1 MRKFYLFLTAL
12 VAFATSAN
20 AGIKVL
26 YNQDFEA
33 ATDVAS
39 TQWVSPSAAGG
50 LSISSDKFGKF
61 IRFTQSGN
69 DRSAHLLWGTDL
81 IKSANVASYTVSFE
95 MSATAWGSNHSTTEY
110 TIMSDET
117 NCTKKP
123 NNNFRANS
131 ANWLF
136 DLTQIPEASGG
147 KALAATGDQVFA
159 INGDSAYTVTL
170 SSGVFY
176 KVTLDIDTIAR
187 TVDWKI
193 ENPAKKVTVASNTYA
208 VPEGTSMIATGLY
221 FLGAR
226 YNHNQV
232 FDNIRVSTYVDEEVA
247 NNPSVALTGINNQQR
262 IYKIQFLKGETLH
275 LSFQGNELDPISFA
289 DCDGEYVWSNNPNFN
304 PENEELVNDA
314 CATGTLVAWT
324 TSGSAIS
331 EKISEEVSNEI
342 IALPAA
348 SAAIANVEEGF
359 GKSYTLTVDNSSTPL
374 SPKIFIA
381 YKFIP
386 SDSSTPIQGTDLSTG
401 ASIQIPGKGTIEIT
415 TSAFGYQPTTITVA
429 NDIEYELA
437 KQVDYMNWTGEELA
451 ANAKFTRVNYTDTN
465 RSHWIGKWMNQYTT
479 ETVDPETKANT
490 GIWWKAP
497 SQLFKVAEEAAAYLQ
512 FYELKNEDDNY
523 AKELLP
529 LIPNT
534 ARASVTILVEEGIVA
549 NTTAYNNLE
558 LTVDPNYVS
567 DSPAKPNFAVVN
579 LTGSY
584 DRYDRQPDC
593 HSVRVIK
600 TDATD
605 FSVTRFDTA
614 INSVKLYTY
623 KGFVPGS
630 EPTGISTISSDAKAN
645 ENAPIYNLAGQKV
658 GKDYKG
664 VVIQNGKKFILK

>member
-20 AGIKVL
+20 ASIKVL
-26 YNQDFEA
+26 YNQNFEA

-39 TQWVSPSAAGG
+39 TQWVSPSAAAG
-50 LSISSDKFGKF
+50 LSISGDQFGKF

-81 IKSANVASYTVSFE
+81 IKSENVASYTVSFD
-95 MSATAWGSNHSTTEY
+95 MSATAWGNNHSTTEY

-193 ENPAKKVTVASNTYA
+193 ENPAKEVTVASNTYT

-226 YNHNQV
+226 FNHNQV

-289 DCDGEYVWSNNPNFN
+289 DCDGNYVWSNNPNFN

-348 SAAIANVEEGF
+348 ALSVTNVTEGF
-359 GKSYTLTVDNSSTPL
+359 GKTYTMTVDNSSTPL
-374 SPKIFIA
+374 SPTIFVD
-381 YKFIP
+381 YTFTP
-386 SDSSTPIQGTDLSTG
+386 SDGGDVLKGSDLKTGSSIEVPS
-401 ASIQIPGKGTIEIT
+401 KGTLELV
-415 TSAFGYQPTTITVA
+415 SKAFGYGETKTTIVNDVEYAQSADYDFAHMTIPVGFNEDGKVTGNYA
-429 NDIEYELA
+429 TYGRLYGNQEGTEVVDETTGNTTYTKLTYNDI
-437 KQVDYMNWTGEELA
+437 
-451 ANAKFTRVNYTDTN
+451 
-465 RSHWIGKWMNQYTT
+465 IQYTKKSSEWT
-479 ETVDPETKANT
+479 DSILVD
-490 GIWWKAP
+490 
-497 SQLFKVAEEAAAYLQ
+497 KVAFTAIPSVNVHIWPGVGLNLEGRKGDDLSGSWITSLYLTVNGLTSDDIVLVSSLSNYGSNSLHPVVATLDDYVAAHNAPITSV
-512 FYELKNEDDNY
+512 LKGNDQIALYRISDV
-523 AKELLP
+523 
-529 LIPNT
+529 I
-534 ARASVTILVEEGIVA
+534 ARILVM
-549 NTTAYNNLE
+549 
-558 LTVDPNYVS
+558 
-567 DSPAKPNFAVVN
+567 SPKKNA
-579 LTGSY
+579 
-584 DRYDRQPDC
+584 
-593 HSVRVIK
+593 
-600 TDATD
+600 
-605 FSVTRFDTA
+605 
-614 INSVKLYTY
+614 
-623 KGFVPGS
+623 
-630 EPTGISTISSDAKAN
+630 TGISEVSVE
-645 ENAPIYNLAGQKV
+645 ENKLNADAPIYTISGVRVSKNNLKAGV
-658 GKDYKG
+658 Y
-664 VVIQNGKKFILK
+664 VQNGKKFVVR

>member
-20 AGIKVL
+20 ASIKVL
-26 YNQDFEA
+26 YNQNFEA

-39 TQWVSPSAAGG
+39 TQWVSPSAAAG
-50 LSISSDKFGKF
+50 LSISGDQFGKF

-81 IKSANVASYTVSFE
+81 IKSENVASYTVSFE

-331 EKISEEVSNEI
+331 EKISEEVSNEV

-348 SAAIANVEEGF
+348 ALSVTNVTEGF
-359 GKSYTLTVDNSSTPL
+359 GKTYTMTVDNSSTPL
-374 SPKIFIA
+374 LPTVFVD
-381 YKFIP
+381 YTFTP
-386 SDSSTPIQGTDLSTG
+386 SDGGDVLKGSDLKTGSSIEVPS
-401 ASIQIPGKGTIEIT
+401 KGTLELV
-415 TSAFGYQPTTITVA
+415 SKAFGYGETKTTIVNDVEYAQSADYDFAHMTIPVGFNEDGKVTGNYA
-429 NDIEYELA
+429 TYGRLYGNQEGTEVVDETTGNTTYTKLTYNDI
-437 KQVDYMNWTGEELA
+437 
-451 ANAKFTRVNYTDTN
+451 
-465 RSHWIGKWMNQYTT
+465 IQYTKKSSEWT
-479 ETVDPETKANT
+479 DSILVD
-490 GIWWKAP
+490 
-497 SQLFKVAEEAAAYLQ
+497 KVAFTAIPSVNVHIWPGVGLNLEGRKGDDLSGSWITSLYLTVNGLTSDDIVLVSSLSNYGSNSLHPVVATLDDYVAAHNAPITSV
-512 FYELKNEDDNY
+512 LKGNDQIALYRISDV
-523 AKELLP
+523 
-529 LIPNT
+529 I
-534 ARASVTILVEEGIVA
+534 ARILVM
-549 NTTAYNNLE
+549 
-558 LTVDPNYVS
+558 
-567 DSPAKPNFAVVN
+567 SPKKNA
-579 LTGSY
+579 
-584 DRYDRQPDC
+584 
-593 HSVRVIK
+593 
-600 TDATD
+600 
-605 FSVTRFDTA
+605 
-614 INSVKLYTY
+614 
-623 KGFVPGS
+623 
-630 EPTGISTISSDAKAN
+630 TGISEVSVE
-645 ENAPIYNLAGQKV
+645 ENKLNADAPIYTISGVRVSKNNLKAGV
-658 GKDYKG
+658 Y
-664 VVIQNGKKFILK
+664 VQNGKKFVVR

>member
-20 AGIKVL
+20 ASIKVL
-26 YNQDFEA
+26 YNQNFEA

-39 TQWVSPSAAGG
+39 TQWVSPSAAAG
-50 LSISSDKFGKF
+50 LSISSDQFGKF

-81 IKSANVASYTVSFE
+81 IKSENVASYTVSFD
-95 MSATAWGSNHSTTEY
+95 MSATAWGNNHSTTEY

-289 DCDGEYVWSNNPNFN
+289 DCDGNYVWSNNPNFN

-348 SAAIANVEEGF
+348 ALSVTNVTEGF
-359 GKSYTLTVDNSSTPL
+359 GKTYTMTVDNSSTPL
-374 SPKIFIA
+374 SPTIFVD
-381 YKFIP
+381 YTFTP
-386 SDSSTPIQGTDLSTG
+386 SDGGDVLKGSDLKTGSSIEVPS
-401 ASIQIPGKGTIEIT
+401 KGTLELV
-415 TSAFGYQPTTITVA
+415 SKAFGYGETKTTIVNDVEYAQSADYDFAHMTIPVGFNEDGKVTGNYA
-429 NDIEYELA
+429 TYGRLYGNQEGTEVVDETTGNTTYTKLTYNDI
-437 KQVDYMNWTGEELA
+437 
-451 ANAKFTRVNYTDTN
+451 
-465 RSHWIGKWMNQYTT
+465 IQYTKKSSEWT
-479 ETVDPETKANT
+479 DSILVD
-490 GIWWKAP
+490 
-497 SQLFKVAEEAAAYLQ
+497 KVAFTAIPSVNVHIWPGVGLNLEGRKGDDLSGSWITSLYLTVNGLTSDDIVLVSSLSNYGSNSLHPVVATLDDYVAAHNAPITSV
-512 FYELKNEDDNY
+512 LKGNDQIALYRISDV
-523 AKELLP
+523 
-529 LIPNT
+529 I
-534 ARASVTILVEEGIVA
+534 ARILVM
-549 NTTAYNNLE
+549 
-558 LTVDPNYVS
+558 
-567 DSPAKPNFAVVN
+567 SPKKNA
-579 LTGSY
+579 
-584 DRYDRQPDC
+584 
-593 HSVRVIK
+593 
-600 TDATD
+600 
-605 FSVTRFDTA
+605 
-614 INSVKLYTY
+614 
-623 KGFVPGS
+623 
-630 EPTGISTISSDAKAN
+630 TGISEVSVE
-645 ENAPIYNLAGQKV
+645 ENKLNADAPIYTISGVRVSKNNLKAGV
-658 GKDYKG
+658 Y
-664 VVIQNGKKFILK
+664 VQNGKKFVVR

>member
-20 AGIKVL
+20 ASIKVL
-26 YNQDFEA
+26 YNQNFEA

-39 TQWVSPSAAGG
+39 TQWVSPSAAAG
-50 LSISSDKFGKF
+50 LSISGDQFGKF

-81 IKSANVASYTVSFE
+81 IKSENVASYTVSFD
-95 MSATAWGSNHSTTEY
+95 MSATAWGNNHSTTEY

-289 DCDGEYVWSNNPNFN
+289 DCDGDYVWSNNPNFN

-348 SAAIANVEEGF
+348 ALSVTNVTEGF
-359 GKSYTLTVDNSSTPL
+359 GKTYTMTVDNSSTPL
-374 SPKIFIA
+374 SPTIFVD
-381 YKFIP
+381 YTFTP
-386 SDSSTPIQGTDLSTG
+386 SDGGDVLKGSDLKTGSSIEVPS
-401 ASIQIPGKGTIEIT
+401 KGTLELV
-415 TSAFGYQPTTITVA
+415 SKAFGYGETKTTIVNDVEYAQSADYDFAHMTIPVGFNEDGKVTGNYA
-429 NDIEYELA
+429 TYGRLYGNQEGTEVVDETTGNTTYTKLTYNDI
-437 KQVDYMNWTGEELA
+437 
-451 ANAKFTRVNYTDTN
+451 
-465 RSHWIGKWMNQYTT
+465 IQYTKKSSEWT
-479 ETVDPETKANT
+479 DSILVD
-490 GIWWKAP
+490 
-497 SQLFKVAEEAAAYLQ
+497 KVAFTAIPSVNVHIWPGVGLNLEGRKGDDLSGSWITSLYLTVNGLTSDDIVLVSSLSNYGSNSLHPVVATLDDYVAAHNAPITSV
-512 FYELKNEDDNY
+512 LKGNDQIALYRISDV
-523 AKELLP
+523 
-529 LIPNT
+529 I
-534 ARASVTILVEEGIVA
+534 ARILVM
-549 NTTAYNNLE
+549 
-558 LTVDPNYVS
+558 
-567 DSPAKPNFAVVN
+567 SPKKNA
-579 LTGSY
+579 
-584 DRYDRQPDC
+584 
-593 HSVRVIK
+593 
-600 TDATD
+600 
-605 FSVTRFDTA
+605 
-614 INSVKLYTY
+614 
-623 KGFVPGS
+623 
-630 EPTGISTISSDAKAN
+630 TGISEVSVE
-645 ENAPIYNLAGQKV
+645 ENKLNADAPIYTISGVRVSKNNLKAGV
-658 GKDYKG
+658 Y
-664 VVIQNGKKFILK
+664 VQNGKKFVVR

>member
-20 AGIKVL
+20 ASIKVL
-26 YNQDFEA
+26 YNQNFEA

-39 TQWVSPSAAGG
+39 TQWVSPSAAAG
-50 LSISSDKFGKF
+50 LSISGDQFGKF

-81 IKSANVASYTVSFE
+81 IKSENVASYTVSFD

-324 TSGSAIS
+324 TSGSATS

-348 SAAIANVEEGF
+348 ALSVTNVTEGF
-359 GKSYTLTVDNSSTPL
+359 GKTYTMTVDNSSTPL
-374 SPKIFIA
+374 LPTVFVD
-381 YKFIP
+381 YTFTP
-386 SDSSTPIQGTDLSTG
+386 SDGGDVLKGSDLKTGSSIEVPS
-401 ASIQIPGKGTIEIT
+401 KGTLELV
-415 TSAFGYQPTTITVA
+415 SKAFGYGETKTTIVNDVEYAQSADYDFAHMTIPVGFNEDGKVTGNYA
-429 NDIEYELA
+429 TYGRLYGNQEGTEVVDETTGNTTYTKLTYNDI
-437 KQVDYMNWTGEELA
+437 
-451 ANAKFTRVNYTDTN
+451 
-465 RSHWIGKWMNQYTT
+465 IQYTKKSSEWT
-479 ETVDPETKANT
+479 DSILVD
-490 GIWWKAP
+490 
-497 SQLFKVAEEAAAYLQ
+497 KVAFTAIPSVNVHIWPGVGLNLEGRKGDDLSGSWITSLYLTVNGLTSDDIVLVSSLSNYGSNSLHPVVATLDDYVAAHNAPITSV
-512 FYELKNEDDNY
+512 LKGNDQIALYRISDV
-523 AKELLP
+523 
-529 LIPNT
+529 I
-534 ARASVTILVEEGIVA
+534 ARILVM
-549 NTTAYNNLE
+549 
-558 LTVDPNYVS
+558 
-567 DSPAKPNFAVVN
+567 SPKKNA
-579 LTGSY
+579 
-584 DRYDRQPDC
+584 
-593 HSVRVIK
+593 
-600 TDATD
+600 
-605 FSVTRFDTA
+605 
-614 INSVKLYTY
+614 
-623 KGFVPGS
+623 
-630 EPTGISTISSDAKAN
+630 TGISEVSVE
-645 ENAPIYNLAGQKV
+645 ENKLNADAPIYTISGVRVSKNNLKAGV
-658 GKDYKG
+658 Y
-664 VVIQNGKKFILK
+664 VQNGKKFVVR

>member
-20 AGIKVL
+20 ASIKVL
-26 YNQDFEA
+26 YNQNFEA

-39 TQWVSPSAAGG
+39 TQWVSPSSAAG
-50 LSISSDKFGKF
+50 LSISGDQFGKF

-81 IKSANVASYTVSFE
+81 IKSENVASYTVSFD
-95 MSATAWGSNHSTTEY
+95 MSATAWGNNHSTTEY

-193 ENPAKKVTVASNTYA
+193 ENPAKEVTVASNTYT

-226 YNHNQV
+226 FNHNQV
-232 FDNIRVSTYVDEEVA
+232 FDNIRVSTYVDEDVA

-289 DCDGEYVWSNNPNFN
+289 DCDGNYVWSNNPNFN

-324 TSGSAIS
+324 TSGSATS

-348 SAAIANVEEGF
+348 ALSVTNVTEGF
-359 GKSYTLTVDNSSTPL
+359 GKTYTMTVDNSSTPL
-374 SPKIFIA
+374 LPTVFVD
-381 YKFIP
+381 YTFTP
-386 SDSSTPIQGTDLSTG
+386 SDGGDVLKGSDLKTGSSIEVPS
-401 ASIQIPGKGTIEIT
+401 KGTLELV
-415 TSAFGYQPTTITVA
+415 SKAFGYGETKTTIVNDVEYAQSADYDFAHMTIPVGFNEDGKVTGNYA
-429 NDIEYELA
+429 TYGRLYGNQEGTEVVDETTGNTTYTKLTYNDI
-437 KQVDYMNWTGEELA
+437 
-451 ANAKFTRVNYTDTN
+451 
-465 RSHWIGKWMNQYTT
+465 IQYTKKSSEWT
-479 ETVDPETKANT
+479 DSILVD
-490 GIWWKAP
+490 
-497 SQLFKVAEEAAAYLQ
+497 KVAFTAIPSVNVHIWPGVGLNLEGRKGDDLSGSWITSLYLTVNGLTSDDIVLVSSLSNYGSNSLHPVVATLDDYVAAHNAPITSV
-512 FYELKNEDDNY
+512 LKGNDQIALYRISDV
-523 AKELLP
+523 
-529 LIPNT
+529 I
-534 ARASVTILVEEGIVA
+534 ARILVM
-549 NTTAYNNLE
+549 
-558 LTVDPNYVS
+558 
-567 DSPAKPNFAVVN
+567 SPKKNA
-579 LTGSY
+579 
-584 DRYDRQPDC
+584 
-593 HSVRVIK
+593 
-600 TDATD
+600 
-605 FSVTRFDTA
+605 
-614 INSVKLYTY
+614 
-623 KGFVPGS
+623 
-630 EPTGISTISSDAKAN
+630 TGISEVSVE
-645 ENAPIYNLAGQKV
+645 ENKLNADAPIYTISGVRVSKNNLKAGV
-658 GKDYKG
+658 Y
-664 VVIQNGKKFILK
+664 VQNGKKFVVR

>member
-20 AGIKVL
+20 ASIKVL
-26 YNQDFEA
+26 YNQNFEA

-50 LSISSDKFGKF
+50 LSISSDEFGKF

-81 IKSANVASYTVSFE
+81 IKSENVASYTVSFD
-95 MSATAWGSNHSTTEY
+95 MSATAWGNNHSTTEY

-289 DCDGEYVWSNNPNFN
+289 DCDGDYVWSNNPNFN

-348 SAAIANVEEGF
+348 ALSVTNVTEGF
-359 GKSYTLTVDNSSTPL
+359 GKTYTMTVDNSSTPL
-374 SPKIFIA
+374 SPTIFVD
-381 YKFIP
+381 YTFTP
-386 SDSSTPIQGTDLSTG
+386 SDGGDVLKGSDLKTGSSIEVPS
-401 ASIQIPGKGTIEIT
+401 KGTLELV
-415 TSAFGYQPTTITVA
+415 SKAFGYGETKTTIVNDVEYAQSADYDFAHMTIPVGFNEDGKVTGNYA
-429 NDIEYELA
+429 TYGRLYGNQEGTEVVDETTGNTTYTKLTYNDI
-437 KQVDYMNWTGEELA
+437 
-451 ANAKFTRVNYTDTN
+451 
-465 RSHWIGKWMNQYTT
+465 IQYTKKSSEWT
-479 ETVDPETKANT
+479 DSILVD
-490 GIWWKAP
+490 
-497 SQLFKVAEEAAAYLQ
+497 KVAFTAIPSVNVHIWPGVGLNLEGRKGDDLSGSWITSLYLTVNGLTSDDIVLVSSLSNYGSNSLHPVVATLDDYVAAHNAPITSV
-512 FYELKNEDDNY
+512 LKGNDQIALYRISDV
-523 AKELLP
+523 
-529 LIPNT
+529 I
-534 ARASVTILVEEGIVA
+534 ARILVM
-549 NTTAYNNLE
+549 
-558 LTVDPNYVS
+558 
-567 DSPAKPNFAVVN
+567 SPKKNA
-579 LTGSY
+579 
-584 DRYDRQPDC
+584 
-593 HSVRVIK
+593 
-600 TDATD
+600 
-605 FSVTRFDTA
+605 
-614 INSVKLYTY
+614 
-623 KGFVPGS
+623 
-630 EPTGISTISSDAKAN
+630 TGISEVSVE
-645 ENAPIYNLAGQKV
+645 ENKLNADAPIYTISGVRVSKNNLKAGV
-658 GKDYKG
+658 Y
-664 VVIQNGKKFILK
+664 VQNGKKFVVR

>member
-1 MRKFYLFLTAL
+1 LLSMRKFYLFLTAL

-20 AGIKVL
+20 ASIKVL
-26 YNQDFEA
+26 YNQNFEA

-39 TQWVSPSAAGG
+39 TQWVSPSAAAG
-50 LSISSDKFGKF
+50 LSISGDQFGKF

-81 IKSANVASYTVSFE
+81 IKSENVASYTVSFD
-95 MSATAWGSNHSTTEY
+95 MSATAWGNNHSTTEY

-193 ENPAKKVTVASNTYA
+193 ENPAKEVTVASNTYT

-226 YNHNQV
+226 FNHNQV
-232 FDNIRVSTYVDEEVA
+232 FDNIRVSTYVDEDVA

-289 DCDGEYVWSNNPNFN
+289 DCDGNYVWSNNPNFN

-324 TSGSAIS
+324 TSGSATS

-348 SAAIANVEEGF
+348 ALSVTNVTEGF
-359 GKSYTLTVDNSSTPL
+359 GKTYTMTVDNSSTPL
-374 SPKIFIA
+374 LPTVFVD
-381 YKFIP
+381 YTFTP
-386 SDSSTPIQGTDLSTG
+386 SDGGDVLKGSDLKTGSSIEVPS
-401 ASIQIPGKGTIEIT
+401 KGTLELV
-415 TSAFGYQPTTITVA
+415 SKAFGYGETKTTIVNDVEYAQSADYDFAHMTIPVGFNEDGKVTGNYA
-429 NDIEYELA
+429 TYGRLYGNQEGTEVVDETTGNTTYTKLTYNDI
-437 KQVDYMNWTGEELA
+437 
-451 ANAKFTRVNYTDTN
+451 
-465 RSHWIGKWMNQYTT
+465 IQYTKKSSEWT
-479 ETVDPETKANT
+479 DSILVD
-490 GIWWKAP
+490 
-497 SQLFKVAEEAAAYLQ
+497 KVAFTAIPSVNVHIWPGVGLNLEGRKGDDLSGSWITSLYLTVNGLTSDDIVLVSSLSNYGSNSLHPVVATLDDYVAAHNAPITSV
-512 FYELKNEDDNY
+512 LKGNDQIALYRISDV
-523 AKELLP
+523 
-529 LIPNT
+529 I
-534 ARASVTILVEEGIVA
+534 ARILVM
-549 NTTAYNNLE
+549 
-558 LTVDPNYVS
+558 
-567 DSPAKPNFAVVN
+567 SPKKNA
-579 LTGSY
+579 
-584 DRYDRQPDC
+584 
-593 HSVRVIK
+593 
-600 TDATD
+600 
-605 FSVTRFDTA
+605 
-614 INSVKLYTY
+614 
-623 KGFVPGS
+623 
-630 EPTGISTISSDAKAN
+630 TGISEVSVE
-645 ENAPIYNLAGQKV
+645 ENKLNADAPIYTISGVRVSKNNLKAGV
-658 GKDYKG
+658 Y
-664 VVIQNGKKFILK
+664 VQNGKKFVVR

>member
-20 AGIKVL
+20 ASIKVL
-26 YNQDFEA
+26 YNQNFEA

-39 TQWVSPSAAGG
+39 TQWVSPSAAAG
-50 LSISSDKFGKF
+50 LSISGDQFGKF

-81 IKSANVASYTVSFE
+81 IKSENVASYTVSFD
-95 MSATAWGSNHSTTEY
+95 MSATAWGNNHSTTEY

-147 KALAATGDQVFA
+147 KAVAATGDQVFA

-348 SAAIANVEEGF
+348 ALSVTNVTEGF
-359 GKSYTLTVDNSSTPL
+359 GKTYTMTVDNSSTPL
-374 SPKIFIA
+374 SPTIFVD
-381 YKFIP
+381 YTFTP
-386 SDSSTPIQGTDLSTG
+386 SDGGDVLKGSDLKTGSSIEVPS
-401 ASIQIPGKGTIEIT
+401 KGTLELV
-415 TSAFGYQPTTITVA
+415 SKAFGYGETKTTIVNDVEYAQSADYDFAHMTIPVGFNEDGKVTGNYA
-429 NDIEYELA
+429 TYGRLYGNQEGTEVVDETTGNTTYTKLTYNDI
-437 KQVDYMNWTGEELA
+437 
-451 ANAKFTRVNYTDTN
+451 
-465 RSHWIGKWMNQYTT
+465 IQYTKKSSEWT
-479 ETVDPETKANT
+479 DSILVD
-490 GIWWKAP
+490 
-497 SQLFKVAEEAAAYLQ
+497 KVAFTAIPSVNVHIWPGVGLNVEGRKGDDLSGSWITSLYLTVNGLTSDDIVLVSSLSNYGSNSLHPVVATLDDYVAAHNAPITSV
-512 FYELKNEDDNY
+512 LKGNDQIALYRISDV
-523 AKELLP
+523 
-529 LIPNT
+529 I
-534 ARASVTILVEEGIVA
+534 ARILVM
-549 NTTAYNNLE
+549 
-558 LTVDPNYVS
+558 
-567 DSPAKPNFAVVN
+567 SPKKNA
-579 LTGSY
+579 
-584 DRYDRQPDC
+584 
-593 HSVRVIK
+593 
-600 TDATD
+600 
-605 FSVTRFDTA
+605 
-614 INSVKLYTY
+614 
-623 KGFVPGS
+623 
-630 EPTGISTISSDAKAN
+630 TGISEVSVE
-645 ENAPIYNLAGQKV
+645 ENKLNADAPIYTISGVRVSKNNLKAGV
-658 GKDYKG
+658 Y
-664 VVIQNGKKFILK
+664 VQNGKKFVVR

>member
-20 AGIKVL
+20 ASIKVL
-26 YNQDFEA
+26 YNQNFEA

-39 TQWVSPSAAGG
+39 TQWVSPSAAAG
-50 LSISSDKFGKF
+50 LSISGDQFGKF

-81 IKSANVASYTVSFE
+81 IKSENVASYTVSFD
-95 MSATAWGSNHSTTEY
+95 MSATAWGNNHSTTEY

-193 ENPAKKVTVASNTYA
+193 ENPAKKVTVASNTYT

-289 DCDGEYVWSNNPNFN
+289 DCDGNYVWSNNPNFN

-348 SAAIANVEEGF
+348 ALSVTNVTEGF
-359 GKSYTLTVDNSSTPL
+359 GKTYTMTVDNSSTPL
-374 SPKIFIA
+374 LPTVFVD
-381 YKFIP
+381 YTFTP
-386 SDSSTPIQGTDLSTG
+386 SDGGDVLKGSDLKTGSSIEVPS
-401 ASIQIPGKGTIEIT
+401 KGTLELV
-415 TSAFGYQPTTITVA
+415 SKAFGYGETKTTIVNDVEYAQSADYDFAHMTIPVGFNEDGKVTGNYA
-429 NDIEYELA
+429 TYGRLYGNQEGTEVVDETTGNTNYTKLTYNDI
-437 KQVDYMNWTGEELA
+437 
-451 ANAKFTRVNYTDTN
+451 
-465 RSHWIGKWMNQYTT
+465 IQYTKKSSEWT
-479 ETVDPETKANT
+479 DSILVD
-490 GIWWKAP
+490 
-497 SQLFKVAEEAAAYLQ
+497 KVAFTAIPSVNVHIWPGVGLNLEGRKGNDLSGSWITSLYLTVNGLTSDDIVLVSSLSNYGSNSLHPVVATLDDYVAAHNAPITSV
-512 FYELKNEDDNY
+512 LKGNDQIALYRISDV
-523 AKELLP
+523 
-529 LIPNT
+529 I
-534 ARASVTILVEEGIVA
+534 ARILVM
-549 NTTAYNNLE
+549 
-558 LTVDPNYVS
+558 
-567 DSPAKPNFAVVN
+567 SPKKNA
-579 LTGSY
+579 
-584 DRYDRQPDC
+584 
-593 HSVRVIK
+593 
-600 TDATD
+600 
-605 FSVTRFDTA
+605 
-614 INSVKLYTY
+614 
-623 KGFVPGS
+623 
-630 EPTGISTISSDAKAN
+630 TGISEVSVE
-645 ENAPIYNLAGQKV
+645 ENKLNADAPIYTISGVRVSKNNLKAGV
-658 GKDYKG
+658 Y
-664 VVIQNGKKFILK
+664 VQNGKKFVVR

>member
-20 AGIKVL
+20 ASIKVL
-26 YNQDFEA
+26 YNQNFEA

-50 LSISSDKFGKF
+50 LSISGDQFGKF

-81 IKSANVASYTVSFE
+81 IKSENVASYTVSFD
-95 MSATAWGSNHSTTEY
+95 MSATAWGNNHSTTEY

-193 ENPAKKVTVASNTYA
+193 ENPAKEVTVASNTYT

-232 FDNIRVSTYVDEEVA
+232 FDNIRVSTYVDEDVA

-348 SAAIANVEEGF
+348 ALSVTNVTEGF
-359 GKSYTLTVDNSSTPL
+359 GKTYTMTVDNSSTPL
-374 SPKIFIA
+374 LPTVFVD
-381 YKFIP
+381 YTFTP
-386 SDSSTPIQGTDLSTG
+386 SDGGDVLKGSDLKTGSSIEVPS
-401 ASIQIPGKGTIEIT
+401 KGTLELV
-415 TSAFGYQPTTITVA
+415 SKAFGYGETKTTIVNDVEYAQSADYDFAHMTIPVGFNEDGKVTGNYA
-429 NDIEYELA
+429 TYGRLYGNQEGTEVVDETTGNTTYTKLTYNDI
-437 KQVDYMNWTGEELA
+437 
-451 ANAKFTRVNYTDTN
+451 
-465 RSHWIGKWMNQYTT
+465 IQYTKKSSEWT
-479 ETVDPETKANT
+479 DSILVD
-490 GIWWKAP
+490 
-497 SQLFKVAEEAAAYLQ
+497 KVAFTAIPSVNVHIWPGVGLNVEGRKGDDLSGSWITSLYLTVNGLTSDDIVLVSSLSNYGSNSLHPVVATLDDYVAAHNAPITSV
-512 FYELKNEDDNY
+512 LKGNDQIALYRISDV
-523 AKELLP
+523 
-529 LIPNT
+529 I
-534 ARASVTILVEEGIVA
+534 ARILVM
-549 NTTAYNNLE
+549 
-558 LTVDPNYVS
+558 
-567 DSPAKPNFAVVN
+567 SPKKNA
-579 LTGSY
+579 
-584 DRYDRQPDC
+584 
-593 HSVRVIK
+593 
-600 TDATD
+600 
-605 FSVTRFDTA
+605 
-614 INSVKLYTY
+614 
-623 KGFVPGS
+623 
-630 EPTGISTISSDAKAN
+630 TGISEVSVE
-645 ENAPIYNLAGQKV
+645 ENKLNTDAPIYTISGVRVSKNNLKAGV
-658 GKDYKG
+658 Y
-664 VVIQNGKKFILK
+664 VQNGKKFVVR

>member
-39 TQWVSPSAAGG
+39 TQWVSPSAAAG
-50 LSISSDKFGKF
+50 LSISGDQFGKF

-81 IKSANVASYTVSFE
+81 IKSENVASYTVSFD
-95 MSATAWGSNHSTTEY
+95 MSATAWGNNHSTTEY

-193 ENPAKKVTVASNTYA
+193 ENPAKEVTVASNTYT

-232 FDNIRVSTYVDEEVA
+232 FDNIRVSTYVDEDVA

-289 DCDGEYVWSNNPNFN
+289 DCDGNYVWSNNPNFN

-348 SAAIANVEEGF
+348 ALSVTNVTEGF
-359 GKSYTLTVDNSSTPL
+359 GKTYTMTVDNSSTPL
-374 SPKIFIA
+374 LPTVFVD
-381 YKFIP
+381 YTFTP
-386 SDSSTPIQGTDLSTG
+386 SDGGDVLKGSDLKTGSSIEVPS
-401 ASIQIPGKGTIEIT
+401 KGTLELV
-415 TSAFGYQPTTITVA
+415 SKAFGYGETKTTIVNDVEYAQSADYDFAHMTIPVGFNEDGKVTGNYA
-429 NDIEYELA
+429 TYGRLYGNQEGTEVVDEKTGNTTYTKLTYNDI
-437 KQVDYMNWTGEELA
+437 
-451 ANAKFTRVNYTDTN
+451 
-465 RSHWIGKWMNQYTT
+465 IQYTKKSSEWT
-479 ETVDPETKANT
+479 DSILVD
-490 GIWWKAP
+490 
-497 SQLFKVAEEAAAYLQ
+497 KVAFTAIPSVNVHIWPGVGLNLEGRKGDDLSGSWITSLYLTVNGLTSDDIVLVSSLSNYGSNSLHPVVATLDDYVAAHNAPITSV
-512 FYELKNEDDNY
+512 LKGNDQIALYRISDV
-523 AKELLP
+523 
-529 LIPNT
+529 I
-534 ARASVTILVEEGIVA
+534 ARILVM
-549 NTTAYNNLE
+549 
-558 LTVDPNYVS
+558 
-567 DSPAKPNFAVVN
+567 SPKKNA
-579 LTGSY
+579 
-584 DRYDRQPDC
+584 
-593 HSVRVIK
+593 
-600 TDATD
+600 
-605 FSVTRFDTA
+605 
-614 INSVKLYTY
+614 
-623 KGFVPGS
+623 
-630 EPTGISTISSDAKAN
+630 TGISEVSVE
-645 ENAPIYNLAGQKV
+645 ENKLNADAPIYTISGVRVSKNNLKAGV
-658 GKDYKG
+658 Y
-664 VVIQNGKKFILK
+664 VQNGKKFVVR

>member
-20 AGIKVL
+20 ASIKVL
-26 YNQDFEA
+26 YNQNFEA

-39 TQWVSPSAAGG
+39 TQWVSPSAAAG
-50 LSISSDKFGKF
+50 LSISGDQFGKF

-81 IKSANVASYTVSFE
+81 IKSENVASYTVSFD
-95 MSATAWGSNHSTTEY
+95 MSATAWGNNHSTTEY

-193 ENPAKKVTVASNTYA
+193 ENPAKEVTVASNTYT

-226 YNHNQV
+226 FNHNQV
-232 FDNIRVSTYVDEEVA
+232 FDNIRVSTYVDEDVA

-289 DCDGEYVWSNNPNFN
+289 DCDGNYVWSNNPNFN

-348 SAAIANVEEGF
+348 ALSVTNVTEGF
-359 GKSYTLTVDNSSTPL
+359 GKTYTMTVDNSSTPL
-374 SPKIFIA
+374 LPTVFVD
-381 YKFIP
+381 YTFTP
-386 SDSSTPIQGTDLSTG
+386 SDGGDVLKGSDLKTGSSIEVPS
-401 ASIQIPGKGTIEIT
+401 KGTLELV
-415 TSAFGYQPTTITVA
+415 SKAFGYGETKTTIVNDVEYAQSADYDFAHMTIPVGFNEDGKVTGYYA
-429 NDIEYELA
+429 TYGRLYGNQEGTEVVDETTGNTTYTKLTYNDI
-437 KQVDYMNWTGEELA
+437 
-451 ANAKFTRVNYTDTN
+451 
-465 RSHWIGKWMNQYTT
+465 IQYTKKSSEWT
-479 ETVDPETKANT
+479 DSILVD
-490 GIWWKAP
+490 
-497 SQLFKVAEEAAAYLQ
+497 KVAFTAIPSVNVHIWPGVGLNLEGRKGDDLSGSWITSLYLTVNGLTSDDIVLVSSLSNYGSNSLHPVVATLDDYVAAHNAPITSV
-512 FYELKNEDDNY
+512 LKGNDQIALYRISDV
-523 AKELLP
+523 
-529 LIPNT
+529 I
-534 ARASVTILVEEGIVA
+534 ARILVM
-549 NTTAYNNLE
+549 
-558 LTVDPNYVS
+558 
-567 DSPAKPNFAVVN
+567 SPKKNA
-579 LTGSY
+579 
-584 DRYDRQPDC
+584 
-593 HSVRVIK
+593 
-600 TDATD
+600 
-605 FSVTRFDTA
+605 
-614 INSVKLYTY
+614 
-623 KGFVPGS
+623 
-630 EPTGISTISSDAKAN
+630 TGISEVSVE
-645 ENAPIYNLAGQKV
+645 ENKLNADAPIYTISGVRVSKNNLKAGV
-658 GKDYKG
+658 Y
-664 VVIQNGKKFILK
+664 VQNGKKFVVR

>member
-20 AGIKVL
+20 ASIKVL
-26 YNQDFEA
+26 YNQNFEA

-39 TQWVSPSAAGG
+39 TQWVSPSAAAG
-50 LSISSDKFGKF
+50 LSISGDQFGKF

-81 IKSANVASYTVSFE
+81 IKSENVASYTVSFD
-95 MSATAWGSNHSTTEY
+95 MSATAWGNNHSTTEY

-289 DCDGEYVWSNNPNFN
+289 DCDGDYVWSNNPNFN

-348 SAAIANVEEGF
+348 ALSVTNVTEGF
-359 GKSYTLTVDNSSTPL
+359 GKTYTMTVDNSSTPL
-374 SPKIFIA
+374 LPTVFVD
-381 YKFIP
+381 YTFTP
-386 SDSSTPIQGTDLSTG
+386 SDGGDVLKGSDLKTGSSIEVPS
-401 ASIQIPGKGTIEIT
+401 KGTLELV
-415 TSAFGYQPTTITVA
+415 SKAFGYGETKTTIVNDVEYAQSADYDFAHMTIPVGFNEDGKVTGNYA
-429 NDIEYELA
+429 TYGRLYGNQEGTEVVDETTGNTTYTKLTYNDI
-437 KQVDYMNWTGEELA
+437 
-451 ANAKFTRVNYTDTN
+451 
-465 RSHWIGKWMNQYTT
+465 IQYTKKSSEWT
-479 ETVDPETKANT
+479 DSILVD
-490 GIWWKAP
+490 
-497 SQLFKVAEEAAAYLQ
+497 KVAFTAIPSVNVHIWPGVGLNVEGRKGDDLSGSWITSLYLTVNGLTSDDIVLVSSLSNYGSNSLHPVVATLDDYVAAHNAPITSV
-512 FYELKNEDDNY
+512 LKGNDQIALYRISDV
-523 AKELLP
+523 
-529 LIPNT
+529 I
-534 ARASVTILVEEGIVA
+534 ARILVM
-549 NTTAYNNLE
+549 
-558 LTVDPNYVS
+558 
-567 DSPAKPNFAVVN
+567 SPKKNA
-579 LTGSY
+579 
-584 DRYDRQPDC
+584 
-593 HSVRVIK
+593 
-600 TDATD
+600 
-605 FSVTRFDTA
+605 
-614 INSVKLYTY
+614 
-623 KGFVPGS
+623 
-630 EPTGISTISSDAKAN
+630 TGISEVSVE
-645 ENAPIYNLAGQKV
+645 ENKLNADAPIYTISGVRVSKNNLKAGV
-658 GKDYKG
+658 Y
-664 VVIQNGKKFILK
+664 VQNGKKFVVR

>member
-20 AGIKVL
+20 ASIKVL
-26 YNQDFEA
+26 YNQNFEA

-39 TQWVSPSAAGG
+39 TQWVSPSAAAG
-50 LSISSDKFGKF
+50 LSISGDQFGKF

-81 IKSANVASYTVSFE
+81 IKSENVASYTVSFE

-348 SAAIANVEEGF
+348 ALSVTNVTEGF
-359 GKSYTLTVDNSSTPL
+359 GKTYTMTVDNSSTPL
-374 SPKIFIA
+374 LPTVFVD
-381 YKFIP
+381 YTFTP
-386 SDSSTPIQGTDLSTG
+386 SDGGDVLKGSDLKTGSSIEVPS
-401 ASIQIPGKGTIEIT
+401 KGTLELV
-415 TSAFGYQPTTITVA
+415 SKAFGYGETKTTIVNDVEYAQSADYDFAHMTIPVGFNEDGKVTGNYA
-429 NDIEYELA
+429 TYGRLYGNQEGTEVVDETTGNTTYTKLTYNDI
-437 KQVDYMNWTGEELA
+437 
-451 ANAKFTRVNYTDTN
+451 
-465 RSHWIGKWMNQYTT
+465 IQYTKKSSEWT
-479 ETVDPETKANT
+479 DSILVD
-490 GIWWKAP
+490 
-497 SQLFKVAEEAAAYLQ
+497 KVAFTAIPSVNVHIWPGVGLNLEGRKGDDLSGSWITSLYLTVNGLTSDDIVLVSSLSNYGSNSLHPVVATLDDYVAAHNAPITSV
-512 FYELKNEDDNY
+512 LKGNDQIALYRISDV
-523 AKELLP
+523 
-529 LIPNT
+529 I
-534 ARASVTILVEEGIVA
+534 ARILVM
-549 NTTAYNNLE
+549 
-558 LTVDPNYVS
+558 
-567 DSPAKPNFAVVN
+567 SPKKNA
-579 LTGSY
+579 
-584 DRYDRQPDC
+584 
-593 HSVRVIK
+593 
-600 TDATD
+600 
-605 FSVTRFDTA
+605 
-614 INSVKLYTY
+614 
-623 KGFVPGS
+623 
-630 EPTGISTISSDAKAN
+630 TGISEVSVE
-645 ENAPIYNLAGQKV
+645 ENKLNADAPIYTISGVRVSKNNLKAGV
-658 GKDYKG
+658 Y
-664 VVIQNGKKFILK
+664 VQNGKKFVVR

>member
-20 AGIKVL
+20 ASIKVL
-26 YNQDFEA
+26 YNQNFEA

-39 TQWVSPSAAGG
+39 TQWVSPSAAAG
-50 LSISSDKFGKF
+50 LSISGDQFGKF

-81 IKSANVASYTVSFE
+81 IKSENVASYTVSFD
-95 MSATAWGSNHSTTEY
+95 MSATAWGNNHSTTEY

-193 ENPAKKVTVASNTYA
+193 ENPAKEVTVASNTYT

-226 YNHNQV
+226 FNHNQV
-232 FDNIRVSTYVDEEVA
+232 FDNIRVSTYVDEDVA

-289 DCDGEYVWSNNPNFN
+289 DCDGNYVWSNNPNFN

-314 CATGTLVAWT
+314 CATV
-324 TSGSAIS
+324 
-331 EKISEEVSNEI
+331 
-342 IALPAA
+342 
-348 SAAIANVEEGF
+348 
-359 GKSYTLTVDNSSTPL
+359 
-374 SPKIFIA
+374 
-381 YKFIP
+381 
-386 SDSSTPIQGTDLSTG
+386 
-401 ASIQIPGKGTIEIT
+401 
-415 TSAFGYQPTTITVA
+415 
-429 NDIEYELA
+429 
-437 KQVDYMNWTGEELA
+437 
-451 ANAKFTRVNYTDTN
+451 
-465 RSHWIGKWMNQYTT
+465 H
-479 ETVDPETKANT
+479 
-490 GIWWKAP
+490 
-497 SQLFKVAEEAAAYLQ
+497 
-512 FYELKNEDDNY
+512 
-523 AKELLP
+523 
-529 LIPNT
+529 
-534 ARASVTILVEEGIVA
+534 
-549 NTTAYNNLE
+549 
-558 LTVDPNYVS
+558 
-567 DSPAKPNFAVVN
+567 
-579 LTGSY
+579 
-584 DRYDRQPDC
+584 
-593 HSVRVIK
+593 
-600 TDATD
+600 
-605 FSVTRFDTA
+605 
-614 INSVKLYTY
+614 
-623 KGFVPGS
+623 
-630 EPTGISTISSDAKAN
+630 
-645 ENAPIYNLAGQKV
+645 
-658 GKDYKG
+658 
-664 VVIQNGKKFILK
+664 

>member
-20 AGIKVL
+20 ASIKVL
-26 YNQDFEA
+26 YNQNFEA

-39 TQWVSPSAAGG
+39 TQWVSPSAAAG
-50 LSISSDKFGKF
+50 LSISSDQFGKF

-81 IKSANVASYTVSFE
+81 IKSENVASYTVSFD
-95 MSATAWGSNHSTTEY
+95 MSATAWGNNHSTTEY

-193 ENPAKKVTVASNTYA
+193 ENPAKEVTVASNTYT

-226 YNHNQV
+226 FNHNQV
-232 FDNIRVSTYVDEEVA
+232 FDNIRVSTYVDEDVA

-289 DCDGEYVWSNNPNFN
+289 DCDGNYVWSNNPNFN

-324 TSGSAIS
+324 TSGSATS

-348 SAAIANVEEGF
+348 ALSVTNVTEGF
-359 GKSYTLTVDNSSTPL
+359 GKTYTMTVDNSSTPL
-374 SPKIFIA
+374 LPTVFVD
-381 YKFIP
+381 YTFTP
-386 SDSSTPIQGTDLSTG
+386 SDGGDVLKGSDLKTGSSIEVPS
-401 ASIQIPGKGTIEIT
+401 KGTLELV
-415 TSAFGYQPTTITVA
+415 SKAFGYGETKTTIVNDVEYAQSADYDFAHMTIPVGFNEDGKVTGNYA
-429 NDIEYELA
+429 TYGRLYGNQEGTEVVDETTGNTTYTKLTYNDI
-437 KQVDYMNWTGEELA
+437 
-451 ANAKFTRVNYTDTN
+451 
-465 RSHWIGKWMNQYTT
+465 IQYTKKSSEWT
-479 ETVDPETKANT
+479 DSILVD
-490 GIWWKAP
+490 
-497 SQLFKVAEEAAAYLQ
+497 KVAFTAIPSVNVHIWPGVGLNLEGRKGDDLSGSWITSLYLTVNGLTSDDIVLVSSLSNYGSNSLHPVVATLDDYVAAHNAPITSV
-512 FYELKNEDDNY
+512 LKGNDQIALYRISDV
-523 AKELLP
+523 
-529 LIPNT
+529 I
-534 ARASVTILVEEGIVA
+534 ARILVM
-549 NTTAYNNLE
+549 
-558 LTVDPNYVS
+558 
-567 DSPAKPNFAVVN
+567 SPKKNA
-579 LTGSY
+579 
-584 DRYDRQPDC
+584 
-593 HSVRVIK
+593 
-600 TDATD
+600 
-605 FSVTRFDTA
+605 
-614 INSVKLYTY
+614 
-623 KGFVPGS
+623 
-630 EPTGISTISSDAKAN
+630 TGISEVSVE
-645 ENAPIYNLAGQKV
+645 ENKLNADAPIYTISGVRVSKNNLKAGV
-658 GKDYKG
+658 Y
-664 VVIQNGKKFILK
+664 VQNGKKFVVR

>member
-20 AGIKVL
+20 ASIKVL
-26 YNQDFEA
+26 YNQNFEA

-50 LSISSDKFGKF
+50 LSISSDQFGKF

-81 IKSANVASYTVSFE
+81 IKSENVASYTVSFD
-95 MSATAWGSNHSTTEY
+95 MSATAWGNNHSTTEY

-348 SAAIANVEEGF
+348 ALSVTNVTEGF
-359 GKSYTLTVDNSSTPL
+359 GKTYTMTVDNSSTPL
-374 SPKIFIA
+374 SPTIFVD
-381 YKFIP
+381 YTFTP
-386 SDSSTPIQGTDLSTG
+386 SDGGDVLKGSDLKTGSSIEVPS
-401 ASIQIPGKGTIEIT
+401 KGTLELV
-415 TSAFGYQPTTITVA
+415 SKAFGYGETKTTIVNDVEYAQSADYDFAHMTIPVGFNEDGKVTGNYA
-429 NDIEYELA
+429 TYGRLYGNQEGTEVVDETTGNTTYTKLTYNDI
-437 KQVDYMNWTGEELA
+437 
-451 ANAKFTRVNYTDTN
+451 
-465 RSHWIGKWMNQYTT
+465 IQYTKKSSEWT
-479 ETVDPETKANT
+479 DSILVD
-490 GIWWKAP
+490 
-497 SQLFKVAEEAAAYLQ
+497 KVAFTAIPSVNVHIWPGVGLNLEGRKGNDLSGSWITSLYLTVNGLTSDDIVLVSSLSNYGSNSLHPVVATLDDYVAAHNAPITSV
-512 FYELKNEDDNY
+512 LKGNDQIALYRISDV
-523 AKELLP
+523 
-529 LIPNT
+529 I
-534 ARASVTILVEEGIVA
+534 ARILVM
-549 NTTAYNNLE
+549 
-558 LTVDPNYVS
+558 
-567 DSPAKPNFAVVN
+567 SPKKNA
-579 LTGSY
+579 
-584 DRYDRQPDC
+584 
-593 HSVRVIK
+593 
-600 TDATD
+600 
-605 FSVTRFDTA
+605 
-614 INSVKLYTY
+614 
-623 KGFVPGS
+623 
-630 EPTGISTISSDAKAN
+630 TGISEVSVE
-645 ENAPIYNLAGQKV
+645 ENKLNADAPIYTISGVRVSKNNLKAGV
-658 GKDYKG
+658 Y
-664 VVIQNGKKFILK
+664 VQNGKKFVVR

>member
-20 AGIKVL
+20 ASIKVL
-26 YNQDFEA
+26 YNQNFEA

-50 LSISSDKFGKF
+50 LSISGDQFGKF

-81 IKSANVASYTVSFE
+81 IKSENVASYTVSFD
-95 MSATAWGSNHSTTEY
+95 MSATAWGNNHSTTEY

-348 SAAIANVEEGF
+348 ALSVTNVTEGF
-359 GKSYTLTVDNSSTPL
+359 GKTYTMTVDNSSTPL
-374 SPKIFIA
+374 LPTIFVD
-381 YKFIP
+381 YTFTP
-386 SDSSTPIQGTDLSTG
+386 SDGGDVLKGSDLKTGSSIEVPS
-401 ASIQIPGKGTIEIT
+401 KGTLELV
-415 TSAFGYQPTTITVA
+415 SKAFGYGETKTTIVNDVEYAQSADYDFAHMTIPVGFNEDGKVTGNYA
-429 NDIEYELA
+429 TYGRLYGNQEGTEVVDETTGNTTYTKLTYNDI
-437 KQVDYMNWTGEELA
+437 
-451 ANAKFTRVNYTDTN
+451 
-465 RSHWIGKWMNQYTT
+465 IQYTKKSSEWT
-479 ETVDPETKANT
+479 DSILVD
-490 GIWWKAP
+490 
-497 SQLFKVAEEAAAYLQ
+497 KVAFTAIPSVNVHIWPGVGLNVEGRKGDDLSGSWITSLYLTVNGLTSDDIVLVSSLSNYGSNSLHPVVATLDDYVAAHNAPITSV
-512 FYELKNEDDNY
+512 LKGNDQIALYRISDV
-523 AKELLP
+523 
-529 LIPNT
+529 I
-534 ARASVTILVEEGIVA
+534 ARILVM
-549 NTTAYNNLE
+549 
-558 LTVDPNYVS
+558 
-567 DSPAKPNFAVVN
+567 SPKKNA
-579 LTGSY
+579 
-584 DRYDRQPDC
+584 
-593 HSVRVIK
+593 
-600 TDATD
+600 
-605 FSVTRFDTA
+605 
-614 INSVKLYTY
+614 
-623 KGFVPGS
+623 
-630 EPTGISTISSDAKAN
+630 TGISEVSVE
-645 ENAPIYNLAGQKV
+645 ENKLNADAPIYTISGVRVSKNNLKAGV
-658 GKDYKG
+658 Y
-664 VVIQNGKKFILK
+664 VQNGKKFVVR

>member
-20 AGIKVL
+20 ASIKVL
-26 YNQDFEA
+26 YNQNFEA

-39 TQWVSPSAAGG
+39 TQWVSPSAAAG
-50 LSISSDKFGKF
+50 LSISSDEFGKF

-81 IKSANVASYTVSFE
+81 IKSENVASYTVSFD
-95 MSATAWGSNHSTTEY
+95 MSATAWGNNHSTTEY

-193 ENPAKKVTVASNTYA
+193 ENPAKKVTVASNTYT

-226 YNHNQV
+226 FNHNQV

-289 DCDGEYVWSNNPNFN
+289 DCDGNYVWSNNPNFN

-348 SAAIANVEEGF
+348 ALSVTNVTEGF
-359 GKSYTLTVDNSSTPL
+359 GKTYTMTVDNSSTPL
-374 SPKIFIA
+374 LPTVFVD
-381 YKFIP
+381 YTFTP
-386 SDSSTPIQGTDLSTG
+386 SDGGDVLKGSDLKTGSSIEVPS
-401 ASIQIPGKGTIEIT
+401 KGTLELV
-415 TSAFGYQPTTITVA
+415 SKAFGYGETKTTIVNDVEYAQSADYDFAHMTIPVGFNEDGKVTGNYA
-429 NDIEYELA
+429 TYGRLYGNQEGTEVVDETTGNTTYTKLTYNDI
-437 KQVDYMNWTGEELA
+437 
-451 ANAKFTRVNYTDTN
+451 
-465 RSHWIGKWMNQYTT
+465 IQYTKKSSEWT
-479 ETVDPETKANT
+479 DSILVD
-490 GIWWKAP
+490 
-497 SQLFKVAEEAAAYLQ
+497 KVAFTAIPSVNVHIWPGVGLNLEGRKGDDLSGSWITSLYLTVNGLTSDDIVLVSSLSNYGSNSLHPVVATLDDYVAAHNAPITSV
-512 FYELKNEDDNY
+512 LKGNDQIALYRISDV
-523 AKELLP
+523 
-529 LIPNT
+529 I
-534 ARASVTILVEEGIVA
+534 ARILVM
-549 NTTAYNNLE
+549 
-558 LTVDPNYVS
+558 
-567 DSPAKPNFAVVN
+567 SPKKNA
-579 LTGSY
+579 
-584 DRYDRQPDC
+584 
-593 HSVRVIK
+593 
-600 TDATD
+600 
-605 FSVTRFDTA
+605 
-614 INSVKLYTY
+614 
-623 KGFVPGS
+623 
-630 EPTGISTISSDAKAN
+630 TGISEVSVE
-645 ENAPIYNLAGQKV
+645 ENKLNADAPIYTISGVRVSKNNLKAGV
-658 GKDYKG
+658 Y
-664 VVIQNGKKFILK
+664 VQNGKKFVVR

>member
-20 AGIKVL
+20 ASIKVL
-26 YNQDFEA
+26 YNQNFEA

-39 TQWVSPSAAGG
+39 TQWVSPSAAAG
-50 LSISSDKFGKF
+50 LSISGDQFGKF

-81 IKSANVASYTVSFE
+81 IKSENVASYTVSFD
-95 MSATAWGSNHSTTEY
+95 MSATAWGNNHSTTEY

-289 DCDGEYVWSNNPNFN
+289 DCDGNYVWSNNPNFN

-348 SAAIANVEEGF
+348 ALSVTNVTEGF
-359 GKSYTLTVDNSSTPL
+359 GKTYTMTVDNSSTPL
-374 SPKIFIA
+374 LPTVFVD
-381 YKFIP
+381 YTFTP
-386 SDSSTPIQGTDLSTG
+386 SDGGDVLKGSDLKTGSSIEVPS
-401 ASIQIPGKGTIEIT
+401 KGTLELV
-415 TSAFGYQPTTITVA
+415 SKAFGYGETKTTIVNDVEYAQSADYDFAHMTIPVGFNEDGKVTGNYA
-429 NDIEYELA
+429 TYGRLYGNQEGTEVVDETTGNTTYTKLTYNDI
-437 KQVDYMNWTGEELA
+437 
-451 ANAKFTRVNYTDTN
+451 
-465 RSHWIGKWMNQYTT
+465 IQYTKKSSEWT
-479 ETVDPETKANT
+479 DSILVD
-490 GIWWKAP
+490 
-497 SQLFKVAEEAAAYLQ
+497 KVAFTAIPSVNVHIWPGVGLNLEGRKGDDLSGSWITSLYLTVNGLTSDDIVLVSSLSNYGSNSLHPVVATLDDYVAAHNAPITSV
-512 FYELKNEDDNY
+512 LKGNDQIALYRISDV
-523 AKELLP
+523 
-529 LIPNT
+529 I
-534 ARASVTILVEEGIVA
+534 ARILVM
-549 NTTAYNNLE
+549 
-558 LTVDPNYVS
+558 
-567 DSPAKPNFAVVN
+567 SPKKNA
-579 LTGSY
+579 
-584 DRYDRQPDC
+584 
-593 HSVRVIK
+593 
-600 TDATD
+600 
-605 FSVTRFDTA
+605 
-614 INSVKLYTY
+614 
-623 KGFVPGS
+623 
-630 EPTGISTISSDAKAN
+630 TGISEVSVE
-645 ENAPIYNLAGQKV
+645 ENKLNADAPIYTISGVRVSKNNLKAGV
-658 GKDYKG
+658 Y
-664 VVIQNGKKFILK
+664 VQNGKKFVVR

>member
-1 MRKFYLFLTAL
+1 MRKFYLFLTVL

-39 TQWVSPSAAGG
+39 TQWVSPSAAAG
-50 LSISSDKFGKF
+50 LSISSDEFGKF

-95 MSATAWGSNHSTTEY
+95 MSATAWGYNHSTTEY

-193 ENPAKKVTVASNTYA
+193 ENPAKKVTVASNTYT

-232 FDNIRVSTYVDEEVA
+232 FDNIRVSTYVDEDVA

-289 DCDGEYVWSNNPNFN
+289 DCDGDYVWSNNPNFN

-348 SAAIANVEEGF
+348 ALSVTNVTEGF
-359 GKSYTLTVDNSSTPL
+359 GKTYTMTVDNSSTPL
-374 SPKIFIA
+374 SPTVFVD
-381 YKFIP
+381 YTFTP
-386 SDSSTPIQGTDLSTG
+386 SDGGDVLKGSDLKTGSSIEVPS
-401 ASIQIPGKGTIEIT
+401 KGTLELV
-415 TSAFGYQPTTITVA
+415 SKAFGYGETKTTIVNDVEYAQSADYDFAHMTIPVGFNEDGKVTGNYA
-429 NDIEYELA
+429 TYGRLYGNQEGTEVVDETTGNTTYTKLTYNDI
-437 KQVDYMNWTGEELA
+437 
-451 ANAKFTRVNYTDTN
+451 
-465 RSHWIGKWMNQYTT
+465 IQYTKKSSEWT
-479 ETVDPETKANT
+479 DSILVD
-490 GIWWKAP
+490 
-497 SQLFKVAEEAAAYLQ
+497 KVAFTAIPSVNVHIWPGVGLNLEGRKGDDLSGSWITSLYLTVNGLTSDDIVLVSSLSNYGSNSLHPVVATLDDYVAAHNAPITSV
-512 FYELKNEDDNY
+512 LKGNDQIALYRISDV
-523 AKELLP
+523 
-529 LIPNT
+529 I
-534 ARASVTILVEEGIVA
+534 ARILVM
-549 NTTAYNNLE
+549 
-558 LTVDPNYVS
+558 
-567 DSPAKPNFAVVN
+567 SPKKNA
-579 LTGSY
+579 
-584 DRYDRQPDC
+584 
-593 HSVRVIK
+593 
-600 TDATD
+600 
-605 FSVTRFDTA
+605 
-614 INSVKLYTY
+614 
-623 KGFVPGS
+623 
-630 EPTGISTISSDAKAN
+630 TGISEVSVE
-645 ENAPIYNLAGQKV
+645 ENKLNADAPIYTISGVRVSKNNLKAGV
-658 GKDYKG
+658 Y
-664 VVIQNGKKFILK
+664 VQNGKKFVVR

>member
-1 MRKFYLFLTAL
+1 LLFMRKFYLFLTAL

-20 AGIKVL
+20 ASIKVL
-26 YNQDFEA
+26 YNQNFEA

-39 TQWVSPSAAGG
+39 TQWVSPSAAAG
-50 LSISSDKFGKF
+50 LSISGDQFGKF

-81 IKSANVASYTVSFE
+81 IKSENVASYTVSFD
-95 MSATAWGSNHSTTEY
+95 MSATAWGNNHSTTEY

-193 ENPAKKVTVASNTYA
+193 ENPAKEVTVASNTYT

-226 YNHNQV
+226 FNHNQV
-232 FDNIRVSTYVDEEVA
+232 FDNIRVSTYVDEDVA

-289 DCDGEYVWSNNPNFN
+289 DCDGNYVWSNNPNFN

-348 SAAIANVEEGF
+348 ALSVTNVTEGF
-359 GKSYTLTVDNSSTPL
+359 GKTYTMTVDNSSTPL
-374 SPKIFIA
+374 LPTVFVD
-381 YKFIP
+381 YTFTP
-386 SDSSTPIQGTDLSTG
+386 SDGGDVLKGSDLKTGSSIEVPS
-401 ASIQIPGKGTIEIT
+401 KGTLELV
-415 TSAFGYQPTTITVA
+415 SKAFGYGETKTTIVNDVEYAQSADYDFAHMTIPVGFNEDGKVTGNYA
-429 NDIEYELA
+429 TYGRLYGNQEGTEVVDETTGNTTYTKLTYNDI
-437 KQVDYMNWTGEELA
+437 
-451 ANAKFTRVNYTDTN
+451 
-465 RSHWIGKWMNQYTT
+465 IQYTKKSSEWT
-479 ETVDPETKANT
+479 DSILVD
-490 GIWWKAP
+490 
-497 SQLFKVAEEAAAYLQ
+497 KVAFTAIPSVNVHIWPGVGLNLEGRKGDDLSGSWITSLYLTVNGLTSDDIVLVSSLSNYGSNSLHPVVATLDDYVAAHNAPITSV
-512 FYELKNEDDNY
+512 LKGNDQIALYRISDV
-523 AKELLP
+523 
-529 LIPNT
+529 I
-534 ARASVTILVEEGIVA
+534 ARILVM
-549 NTTAYNNLE
+549 
-558 LTVDPNYVS
+558 
-567 DSPAKPNFAVVN
+567 SPKKNA
-579 LTGSY
+579 
-584 DRYDRQPDC
+584 
-593 HSVRVIK
+593 
-600 TDATD
+600 
-605 FSVTRFDTA
+605 
-614 INSVKLYTY
+614 
-623 KGFVPGS
+623 
-630 EPTGISTISSDAKAN
+630 TGISEVSVE
-645 ENAPIYNLAGQKV
+645 ENKLNADAPIYTISGVRVSKNNLKAGV
-658 GKDYKG
+658 Y
-664 VVIQNGKKFILK
+664 VQNGKKFVVR

>member
-20 AGIKVL
+20 ASIKVL
-26 YNQDFEA
+26 YNQNFEA

-39 TQWVSPSAAGG
+39 TQWVSPSAAAG
-50 LSISSDKFGKF
+50 LSISSDEFGKF

-81 IKSANVASYTVSFE
+81 IKSENVASYTVSFD
-95 MSATAWGSNHSTTEY
+95 MSATAWGYNHSTTEY

-289 DCDGEYVWSNNPNFN
+289 DCDGDYVWSNNPNFN

-348 SAAIANVEEGF
+348 ALSVTNVTEGF
-359 GKSYTLTVDNSSTPL
+359 GKTYTMTVDNSSTPL
-374 SPKIFIA
+374 SPTIFVD
-381 YKFIP
+381 YTFTP
-386 SDSSTPIQGTDLSTG
+386 SDGGDVLKGSDLKTGSSIEVPS
-401 ASIQIPGKGTIEIT
+401 KGTLELV
-415 TSAFGYQPTTITVA
+415 SKAFGYGETKTTIVNDVEYAQSADYDFAHMTIPVGFNEDGKVTGNYA
-429 NDIEYELA
+429 TYGRLYGNQEGTEVVDETTGNTTYTKLTYNDI
-437 KQVDYMNWTGEELA
+437 
-451 ANAKFTRVNYTDTN
+451 
-465 RSHWIGKWMNQYTT
+465 IQYTKKSSEWT
-479 ETVDPETKANT
+479 DSILVD
-490 GIWWKAP
+490 
-497 SQLFKVAEEAAAYLQ
+497 KVAFTAIPSVNVHIWPGVGLNLEGRKGDDLSGSWITSLYLTVNGLTSDDIVLVSSLSNYGSNSLHPVVATLDDYVAAHNAPITSV
-512 FYELKNEDDNY
+512 LKGNDQIALYRISDV
-523 AKELLP
+523 
-529 LIPNT
+529 I
-534 ARASVTILVEEGIVA
+534 ARILVM
-549 NTTAYNNLE
+549 
-558 LTVDPNYVS
+558 
-567 DSPAKPNFAVVN
+567 SPKKNA
-579 LTGSY
+579 
-584 DRYDRQPDC
+584 
-593 HSVRVIK
+593 
-600 TDATD
+600 
-605 FSVTRFDTA
+605 
-614 INSVKLYTY
+614 
-623 KGFVPGS
+623 
-630 EPTGISTISSDAKAN
+630 TGISEVSVE
-645 ENAPIYNLAGQKV
+645 ENKLNADAPIYTISGVRVSKNNLKAGV
-658 GKDYKG
+658 Y
-664 VVIQNGKKFILK
+664 VQNGKKFVVR

>member
-20 AGIKVL
+20 ASIKVL
-26 YNQDFEA
+26 YNQNFEA

-39 TQWVSPSAAGG
+39 TQWVSPSAAAG
-50 LSISSDKFGKF
+50 LSISGDQFGKF

-81 IKSANVASYTVSFE
+81 IKSENVASYTVSFD
-95 MSATAWGSNHSTTEY
+95 MSATAWGNNHSTTEY

-289 DCDGEYVWSNNPNFN
+289 DCDGDYVWSNNPNFN

-324 TSGSAIS
+324 TSGSATS

-348 SAAIANVEEGF
+348 ALSVTNVTEGF
-359 GKSYTLTVDNSSTPL
+359 GKTYTMTVDNSSTPL
-374 SPKIFIA
+374 LPTVFVD
-381 YKFIP
+381 YTFTP
-386 SDSSTPIQGTDLSTG
+386 SDGGDVLKGSDLKTGSSIEVPS
-401 ASIQIPGKGTIEIT
+401 KGTLELV
-415 TSAFGYQPTTITVA
+415 SKAFGYGETKTTIVNDVEYAQSADYDFAHMTIPVGFNEDGKVTGNYA
-429 NDIEYELA
+429 TYGRLYGNQEGTEVVDETTGNTTYTKLTYNDI
-437 KQVDYMNWTGEELA
+437 
-451 ANAKFTRVNYTDTN
+451 
-465 RSHWIGKWMNQYTT
+465 IQYTKKSSEWT
-479 ETVDPETKANT
+479 DSILVD
-490 GIWWKAP
+490 
-497 SQLFKVAEEAAAYLQ
+497 KVAFTAIPSVNVHIWPGVGLNLEGRKGNDLSGSWITSLYLTVNGLTSDDIVLVSSLSNYGSNSLHPVVATLDDYVAAHNAPITSV
-512 FYELKNEDDNY
+512 LKGNDQIALYRISDV
-523 AKELLP
+523 
-529 LIPNT
+529 I
-534 ARASVTILVEEGIVA
+534 ARILVM
-549 NTTAYNNLE
+549 
-558 LTVDPNYVS
+558 
-567 DSPAKPNFAVVN
+567 SPKKNA
-579 LTGSY
+579 
-584 DRYDRQPDC
+584 
-593 HSVRVIK
+593 
-600 TDATD
+600 
-605 FSVTRFDTA
+605 
-614 INSVKLYTY
+614 
-623 KGFVPGS
+623 
-630 EPTGISTISSDAKAN
+630 TGISEVSVE
-645 ENAPIYNLAGQKV
+645 ENKLNADAPIYTISGVRVSKNNLKAGV
-658 GKDYKG
+658 Y
-664 VVIQNGKKFILK
+664 VQNGKKFVVR